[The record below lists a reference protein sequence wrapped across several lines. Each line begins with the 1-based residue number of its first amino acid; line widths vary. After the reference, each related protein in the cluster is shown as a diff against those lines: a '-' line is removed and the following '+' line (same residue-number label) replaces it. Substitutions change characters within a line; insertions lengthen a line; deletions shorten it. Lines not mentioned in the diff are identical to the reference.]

1 MNYKERC
8 EHLRAESL
16 NKDGL
21 TPYKRKMAQSVA
33 LAIWMLS
40 GSNNVNDI
48 IIDKD
53 DIVDQLDPFVTE
65 KDIENYI
72 NKLIKEAID
81 DASKYHVEQ
90 DIDNITKMITESI
103 TNTVTPLVNTCGLS
117 LGRRLRNYSSII
129 DKKVIETIRYRIDHF
144 DDSVIKLI
152 TNEAKRQGITDDK
165 IDSVLIEQLPLT
177 MLMSHDEAQSFIN
190 RMVDSDEAILD
201 LSTSSPYVPK
211 ETDIVEKV
219 ICGLPTVSRIMTAS
233 AKIVCPKLGQ
243 GVIRTYSS
251 DKDLGLIQRAVI
263 VVVLFLMY
271 YAVKKKPN
279 TNLTKVLFTHS
290 CLHGEW
296 AISYS
301 AVIKEN
307 KIIFIIGSN
316 PDKLSNHTLLEFTMP
331 ETLAELYTPDQ

>member
-8 EHLRAESL
+8 EHLRTESL

-48 IIDKD
+48 IINKD
-53 DIVDQLDPFVTE
+53 DIVDQLDPFITE
-65 KDIENYI
+65 KDVENYI

-129 DKKVIETIRYRIDHF
+129 DKKVIETMRYRIDHF

-165 IDSVLIEQLPLT
+165 IDSVLMDQLPLT

-190 RMVDSDEAILD
+190 RMIDNDEAILD
-201 LSTSSPYVPK
+201 LSTSSPYIPK

-219 ICGLPTVSRIMTAS
+219 ICGLPTVSRIMSAS
-233 AKIVCPKLGQ
+233 AQIVCPNTGQ

-251 DKDLGLIQRAVI
+251 DKDLGLMQRAVI
-263 VVVLFLMY
+263 VVTLFLMY

-279 TNLTKVLFTHS
+279 TKLTKVLFTHS
-290 CLHGEW
+290 CSHGEW
-296 AISYS
+296 AIWYS

-307 KIIFIIGSN
+307 KIIFITGSDAN
-316 PDKLSNHTLLEFTMP
+316 NLNKNTLFEFDMP
-331 ETLAELYTPDQ
+331 ETLAELYTPD